1 MTDVETRPK
10 LQEHREWKF
19 LDEDIDILWCHQ
31 DMEDMDVYVGYTLA
45 DKVEI
50 NLKMFHALVLY
61 WVDREV
67 DDTNVIIV
75 NECALG

>member
-1 MTDVETRPK
+1 
-10 LQEHREWKF
+10 
-19 LDEDIDILWCHQ
+19 
-31 DMEDMDVYVGYTLA
+31 MEDMDVYVGYTLA
-45 DKVEI
+45 DEVEI

>member
-1 MTDVETRPK
+1 MTDVETGPK
-10 LQEHREWKF
+10 LQHREWKS
-19 LDEDIDILWCHQ
+19 LDEDIDILRGHQ
-31 DMEDMDVYVGYTLA
+31 DVEDMDVYDGYTLT
-45 DKVEI
+45 DEVEI
-50 NLKMFHALVLY
+50 NLNMLHALVLY